1 MTIETTEMLI
11 NAVKN
16 EMGIG
21 YVLKQ
26 AVRKELKENNLYE
39 LKVVE
44 ELPTLTL
51 NLVYISK
58 YLTHIPRTFMEN
70 IKNRYKEYMD

>member
-51 NLVYISK
+51 NLVYISE

-70 IKNRYKEYMD
+70 IKKRYKDYMD

>member
-51 NLVYISK
+51 SLI
-58 YLTHIPRTFMEN
+58 HI
-70 IKNRYKEYMD
+70 

>member
-51 NLVYISK
+51 NLVYISE
-58 YLTHIPRTFMEN
+58 YLTHIPRIFMEN

>member
-44 ELPTLTL
+44 ELQTLTL
-51 NLVYISK
+51 NLVYISE
-58 YLTHIPRTFMEN
+58 YLPHIPRTFMEN